1 VNAVP
6 VERRKEAQ
14 WDEGSKSL
22 SNERAIATI
31 HIERK
36 KKTMSSKRLSSLL
49 LVAVMAL
56 VALAGVTGAAASPP
70 SQASGTFDQTSNTFT
85 SVRFAGGNRI
95 AEGTA
100 TFDYTGTM
108 EGSSTAEVEVIFHAD
123 GSVNAHRVEVFT
135 GTVDGAAGTL
145 TFNASASTHDG
156 VYEATLVIVGG
167 TGGLS
172 DMHGVINVV
181 GTVRMPG
188 GPEGTYTGQLQTA
201 P

>member
-1 VNAVP
+1 MKEELQPYTSKGKKSMFRKRSFSLVP
-6 VERRKEAQ
+6 
-14 WDEGSKSL
+14 
-22 SNERAIATI
+22 
-31 HIERK
+31 
-36 KKTMSSKRLSSLL
+36 LL
-49 LVAVMAL
+49 LAAL

-70 SQASGTFDQTSNTFT
+70 SQASGTFDQTSNIFT

-108 EGSSTAEVEVIFHAD
+108 EGSSTAEVDVIFHAD
-123 GSVNAHRVEVFT
+123 GRVNAHRVEVFT
-135 GTVDGAAGTL
+135 GTVDGVAGTL
-145 TFNASASTHDG
+145 TFNASVSTHDG
-156 VYEATLVIVGG
+156 VYQGTLVIVSG

-181 GTVRMPG
+181 GTVPMPG